1 VSNDSKE
8 MSFFDHLEE
17 LRWRIFRTSGVI
29 VLFAMLSFIFKG
41 FVFDNIIFAP
51 TYPDFIAYEVWCSF
65 IQNMGLSEALCLGN
79 LDFTIINTEMAGQ
92 FMVHIKIAF
101 AIGLII
107 AFPYLV
113 WELWMFVSPGL
124 HMNEVKASRKA
135 ILGSAVLFFIGV
147 LFGYYVLT
155 PFSLDFL
162 SKYNVSNLV
171 NNTFTLTNYIS
182 FMSTLVL
189 ASGIMFQLPMAVF
202 LLAKMNILTARMM
215 REYWRYALIA
225 CITLSAII
233 TPPDVASMF
242 MVTVPLYCL
251 YLLSILV
258 AQRIN
263 P

>member
-1 VSNDSKE
+1 
-8 MSFFDHLEE
+8 
-17 LRWRIFRTSGVI
+17 
-29 VLFAMLSFIFKG
+29 
-41 FVFDNIIFAP
+41 
-51 TYPDFIAYEVWCSF
+51 
-65 IQNMGLSEALCLGN
+65 MGLSEALCLGN

-113 WELWMFVSPGL
+113 WELWMFISPGL
-124 HMNEVKASRKA
+124 HMHEVKASRKA

-202 LLAKMNILTARMM
+202 LFAKMNIINAPMIRD
-215 REYWRYALIA
+215 YWRYSLIA
-225 CITLSAII
+225 CINL
-233 TPPDVASMF
+233 
-242 MVTVPLYCL
+242 
-251 YLLSILV
+251 
-258 AQRIN
+258 
-263 P
+263 